1 MKITQL
7 NILQASLFFHLI
19 SLDTVIAK
27 NLRSSI
33 PTITTFDDD
42 EYKARQLDW
51 NFIGKM
57 FNDDEF
63 FSDYDKKEIPSSVRY
78 VTA

>member
-1 MKITQL
+1 MKIAQS
-7 NILQASLFFHLI
+7 NILQSCLFFQLI
-19 SLDTVIAK
+19 SLDTIIAK
-27 NLRSSI
+27 NLRSNI

-42 EYKARQLDW
+42 EHKARQLDW

-63 FSDYDKKEIPSSVRY
+63 FSDYDKDKIPSSVRY